1 MIFLQHLVFIFGRLF
16 DEFIDTCNVTLY
28 NTMIKTFRHKG
39 LKAYFEN
46 GTKSGI
52 QANHAPK
59 LGRMLARLDEAGC
72 AADMNLP
79 GWGLHT
85 LKGEL
90 KGHFS
95 VVVNGNWR
103 IIFKFEDGD
112 VILVDYKDYH

>member
-1 MIFLQHLVFIFGRLF
+1 
-16 DEFIDTCNVTLY
+16 
-28 NTMIKTFRHKG
+28 
-39 LKAYFEN
+39 
-46 GTKSGI
+46 
-52 QANHAPK
+52 
-59 LGRMLARLDEAGC
+59 MLARLDEAGC

-79 GWGLHT
+79 GWGLHA